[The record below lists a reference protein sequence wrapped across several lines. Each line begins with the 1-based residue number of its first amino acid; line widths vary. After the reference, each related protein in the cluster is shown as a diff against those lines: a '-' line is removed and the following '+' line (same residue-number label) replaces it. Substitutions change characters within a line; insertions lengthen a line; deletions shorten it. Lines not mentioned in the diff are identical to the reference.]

1 MSPLSDFFHKVA
13 ERLEKAAETWA
24 AGKGDSRR
32 ESKSSV
38 REVPSYIIMN
48 IPKMYDKLKKYTKY
62 TRTIK
67 G

>member
-1 MSPLSDFFHKVA
+1 MDHILKLAEQVA

-38 REVPSYIIMN
+38 RKVSPPFFSSINRRVLTSMQEDI
-48 IPKMYDKLKKYTKY
+48 DQE
-62 TRTIK
+62 
-67 G
+67 